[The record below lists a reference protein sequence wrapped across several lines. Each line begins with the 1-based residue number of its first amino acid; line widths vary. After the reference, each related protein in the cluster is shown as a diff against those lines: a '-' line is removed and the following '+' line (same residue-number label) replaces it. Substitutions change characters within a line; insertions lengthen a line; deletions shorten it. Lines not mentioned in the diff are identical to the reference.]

1 MSTVSRDV
9 TLGELA
15 AHQPEAIEVLER
27 FGLDYCCGGRRSLAA
42 ACEGRGVDVDAVQAA
57 LASLRPTAGVRW
69 AEAPLPA
76 LIDHLLN
83 AFHTPHRESF
93 EALERMGDKV
103 VSVHGDAPEW
113 GARLRRLRALL
124 AELVAELE
132 VHMQKEERILFPWIV
147 SGRGSSAGGPIQV
160 MLADHDG
167 AARLL
172 EALRL
177 EALDYTPPVG
187 ACATFRGFLGGLE
200 RLERELHAHMHL
212 ENNVLFPRALAG

>member
-1 MSTVSRDV
+1 MTSPSASSPPTSPRPSRSSSASAST
-9 TLGELA
+9 T
-15 AHQPEAIEVLER
+15 
-27 FGLDYCCGGRRSLAA
+27 AA
-42 ACEGRGVDVDAVQAA
+42 AGGAPGPPPAKAA
-57 LASLRPTAGVRW
+57 ASTSTPSRPPASLRPTAGVRW
-69 AEAPLPA
+69 AEALPA

-187 ACATFRGFLGGLE
+187 ACATFRGFLGG
-200 RLERELHAHMHL
+200 
-212 ENNVLFPRALAG
+212 